1 MSLIHGMTAQEFDVY
16 CAKKLLG
23 KLDNARQRGIEFNL
37 SFTAIKN
44 LMKAKRCYYT
54 GVKLTLPT
62 GGADTLKANS
72 LTIDRIDSSLG
83 YVPGNVV
90 ACSHAFNQ
98 LKANV
103 DSAGKQGMKMMS
115 KAFKKA
121 EERFKC

>member
-1 MSLIHGMTAQEFDVY
+1 MYIVQRSFSE
-16 CAKKLLG
+16 

-83 YVPGNVV
+83 YVV

-98 LKANV
+98 IKANV

-121 EERFKC
+121 EERFK